1 MWRIGNCVAYT
12 DSYGSLDLYVGFTP
26 VNVIKFWRLEK
37 QKSLYYSKEYI
48 RTSKINNYTILYDQD
63 GTEKFGLIKYFLEL
77 QRITNNTSEV
87 FVIAVIDELCTAPF
101 VRGSVI
107 IPHLQTI
114 AVYAKTSLI
123 GYSGMLGVTHNYKPP
138 MTRPNKHV
146 VLCDAQRFMNII
158 IDNVIIYNTNYCTQQ
173 HTS

>member
-1 MWRIGNCVAYT
+1 MQYSDTMWRIGNCVAYT
-12 DSYGSLDLYVGFTP
+12 DSYGSLDLDVGFTP
-26 VNVIKFWRLEK
+26 VNVVKFWRLEK
-37 QKSLYYSKEYI
+37 QKSLYYSKEYT

-77 QRITNNTSEV
+77 QRITNNTSEF

-114 AVYAKTSLI
+114 VSMQQSYIPIANIRLKCILIDIPGENQIISHPYDFCAQLSL
-123 GYSGMLGVTHNYKPP
+123 
-138 MTRPNKHV
+138 
-146 VLCDAQRFMNII
+146 
-158 IDNVIIYNTNYCTQQ
+158 
-173 HTS
+173 